1 MKHWSIRGELVL
13 NCNCTVFCPCVASL
27 GEHPPTNGYCQTWGA
42 IRIDEGHVGDADLAG
57 LNAALLIDIPGRMS
71 EGGWSLA
78 AWIDER
84 ADDAA
89 FVGLSAILSGKSRGT
104 TGLFSILV
112 GNFLGVERAPV
123 RYETKESVRIVEVGR
138 KIRGRVVPI
147 EGKRDGEPVRITNS
161 RYWVSPEITMA
172 SAEQGR
178 VRAFGRVWNLEG
190 RSAEICR
197 LDWKGP

>member
-1 MKHWSIRGELVL
+1 MDPWRIRGELTL
-13 NCNCTVFCPCVASL
+13 NCNCAVFCPCVASL
-27 GEHPPTNGYCQTWGA
+27 GEHPPTHGYCQTWGG
-42 IRIDEGHVGDADLAG
+42 IRIDEGHVGGADLSG

-84 ADDAA
+84 ADDDA
-89 FVGLSAILSGKSRGT
+89 FAGLSEILSGRARGT
-104 TGLFSILV
+104 TGLFSVLV

-123 RYETKESVRIVEVGR
+123 RYETEGDVRIVEVGR
-138 KIRGRVVPI
+138 TIRGRVSPI
-147 EGKRDGEPVRITNS
+147 AGARDGQPVRITNS
-161 RYWVSPEITMA
+161 RYWISPEITMA

-190 RSAEICR
+190 RSAEICQF
-197 LDWKGP
+197 DWKGP

>member
-1 MKHWSIRGELVL
+1 MAEWKIRGELVL

-27 GEHPPTNGYCQTWGA
+27 GEHPPTHGYCQTWGG
-42 IRIDEGHVGDADLAG
+42 IRIDEGHVGDSDLSG

-89 FVGLSAILSGKSRGT
+89 LQGLSEILSGRARGT

-112 GNFLGVERAPV
+112 GQFLGVERAPV
-123 RYETKESVRIVEVGR
+123 RYETDGEARIVEVGR
-138 KIRGRVVPI
+138 KIRGRIAPI
-147 EGKRDGEPVRITNS
+147 SGAREGQPVKITNS
-161 RYWVSPEITMA
+161 RYWISPEITMA
-172 SAEQGR
+172 CAEQGR

-190 RSAEICR
+190 RSAEICQ
-197 LDWKGP
+197 LDWSGP